1 MGRPVPVPNQIN
13 SDPQH
18 LHKVIHLV
26 KEGEIKRPTVFKKD
40 LFDWNLFEA
49 EVNYLW
55 KFFVNTGIST
65 AEVALLVSGR
75 EQQHPY
81 QE

>member
-26 KEGEIKRPTVFKKD
+26 KEGEIKRPTGFKKD
-40 LFDWNLFEA
+40 RFDWNLFEA
-49 EVNYLW
+49 EVNYL
-55 KFFVNTGIST
+55 
-65 AEVALLVSGR
+65 
-75 EQQHPY
+75 
-81 QE
+81 